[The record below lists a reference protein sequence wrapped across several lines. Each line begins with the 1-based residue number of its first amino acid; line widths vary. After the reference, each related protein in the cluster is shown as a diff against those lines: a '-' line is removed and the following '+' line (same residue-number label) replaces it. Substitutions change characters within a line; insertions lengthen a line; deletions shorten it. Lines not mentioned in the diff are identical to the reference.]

1 MLFPLLKTP
10 SYKICNKQVQDKL
23 PAKCIDGKEQSLER
37 GIALKHKKKAWAAVG
52 GCIEIGQG
60 DQNSE

>member
-10 SYKICNKQVQDKL
+10 SYNICNKQVQDKL

-37 GIALKHKKKAWAAVG
+37 GIALKHKKKA
-52 GCIEIGQG
+52 
-60 DQNSE
+60 